1 MKGKRSSLKIDKDIL
16 RAIGDR
22 ILEIRRHLRINQK
35 EFAASLDM
43 SPSYL
48 SSIESGNGNPG
59 VGFFFRLSTTYNVSL
74 DYLFS
79 GTVRM
84 FKNHE
89 RKKPG
94 AKKEFIDTIDTF
106 DDIQWLMENSP
117 MFSSTIIGYCNKFL
131 YENEEIIKKNMERYR
146 AKKDKRDET

>member
-1 MKGKRSSLKIDKDIL
+1 MKGKRNALKIDKNIL
-16 RAIGDR
+16 ITIGER
-22 ILEIRRHLRINQK
+22 ILEIRRHLKINQK

-59 VGFFFRLSTTYNVSL
+59 VGFFFRLSTVYNVSL
-74 DYLFS
+74 DYLFHGIGS
-79 GTVRM
+79 I

-94 AKKEFIDTIDTF
+94 DEKEFIDNIDTF

-131 YENEEIIKKNMERYR
+131 YENEEIIKRNIDKCR
-146 AKKDKRDET
+146 KKR